1 MDVKCFDIIMNV
13 TKWADSDLS
22 WLYYFEDFDFQLKPG
37 WVAVDAGVIL
47 PNVNDDFTVC
57 CTRYGAFEVGKG
69 IPVCGPLP

>member
-1 MDVKCFDIIMNV
+1 
-13 TKWADSDLS
+13 
-22 WLYYFEDFDFQLKPG
+22 LYYFEDFDFQLKPG